1 MIKHCNLRKVL
12 PELLPREAL
21 SRLNSYK
28 VTVGYYIFIKDI
40 RYISIAC
47 IYSFLERL
55 LPVTCYL
62 LQLNVHTSNFMIKI
76 RT

>member
-1 MIKHCNLRKVL
+1 MTKHCNFRKVL

-40 RYISIAC
+40 R
-47 IYSFLERL
+47 
-55 LPVTCYL
+55 
-62 LQLNVHTSNFMIKI
+62 
-76 RT
+76 